1 MKIANLA
8 KVRKTAKNGGEL
20 RFFVSIEYERSYKN
34 EGGKKD
40 EKNIFYSKMFGTLR
54 KVCYNSFRGAKLVG
68 VELEC

>member
-34 EGGKKD
+34 EGGKK
-40 EKNIFYSKMFGTLR
+40 R
-54 KVCYNSFRGAKLVG
+54 
-68 VELEC
+68 